1 VLDTSEEN
9 GKAKPRSRRHKRERL
24 RGEYKK
30 QSRLRE
36 AVVVTW
42 SDIGETGEV
51 GRPVPMGLCA
61 SRPETQLFDRH

>member
-1 VLDTSEEN
+1 MLDTSEEN
-9 GKAKPRSRRHKRERL
+9 GSPSRGVDVINLGRL